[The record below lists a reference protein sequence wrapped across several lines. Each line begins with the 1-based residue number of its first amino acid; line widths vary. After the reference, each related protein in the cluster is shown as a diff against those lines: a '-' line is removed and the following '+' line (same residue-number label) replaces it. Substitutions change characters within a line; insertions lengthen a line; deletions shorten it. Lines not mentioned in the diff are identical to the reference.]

1 MEKGQ
6 ELKAYKQYIQM
17 YEEEVKGV
25 EEEASKSFKQLLIV
39 LGVLVVDAVVTY
51 FLMNKGFGMIP
62 KSIGIL
68 SLIILVILTTV
79 KLSSYNKKVTQ
90 LSKTKEE
97 LMENIEEKYP
107 KVKLERGKGLE
118 YFEQKVGSNK

>member
-1 MEKGQ
+1 MGKGH

-17 YEEEVKGV
+17 YEEDVKGV

-51 FLMNKGFGMIP
+51 FIINKGFGMIP

-97 LMENIEEKYP
+97 LMKSIEEKYP

-118 YFEQKVGSNK
+118 YFGQQVGSNK